1 MKATVLKRGQF
12 QEVHRAD
19 DADDLFKK
27 LGI

>member
-1 MKATVLKRGQF
+1 VLKRGQF